1 MGVAARYAAIGVVA
15 TLAAAAALIL
25 LLPQHQEPTH
35 YASTPNGY
43 QGFIPRS
50 VVDHNGRKNPTGDLI
65 LDNKTIIRNTIWD
78 GKYSDTIIENHNEIV
93 RLNNKFVGE
102 INPVN
107 NQPYVPLQD
116 VYVIKGQVP
125 IKEIT
130 INGQTHYVIYANKI
144 DEANVA
150 GFYTYKE
157 WVDDFVA
164 AMNTPGTTTAR
175 LPGDSPVF
183 KWTNTIGTVAEQTK
197 IYGQYGLGGGG
208 LLLIL
213 PNRTIIPYGDSI
225 NIPAG
230 IHLSNFVAPKLVYN
244 PSS

>member
-1 MGVAARYAAIGVVA
+1 
-15 TLAAAAALIL
+15 
-25 LLPQHQEPTH
+25 
-35 YASTPNGY
+35 
-43 QGFIPRS
+43 
-50 VVDHNGRKNPTGDLI
+50 
-65 LDNKTIIRNTIWD
+65 
-78 GKYSDTIIENHNEIV
+78 
-93 RLNNKFVGE
+93 
-102 INPVN
+102 
-107 NQPYVPLQD
+107 
-116 VYVIKGQVP
+116 
-125 IKEIT
+125 
-130 INGQTHYVIYANKI
+130 
-144 DEANVA
+144 
-150 GFYTYKE
+150 
-157 WVDDFVA
+157 
-164 AMNTPGTTTAR
+164 MNTPGTTTAR